1 MRAKE
6 LANSLN
12 KLLGED
18 TVVMGN
24 TIKIE
29 RLPTGILP
37 IDYIL
42 DGGLPKN
49 RFVEVYGD
57 YSTLKSYIAY
67 KAIAETQK
75 NNGTTCLIDTEHSF
89 DPQWASSLGVNVD
102 DLMYITPQ
110 NGEEA
115 VDVTEVLLREKIDL
129 IVWDSVAAL
138 LPQSEEDKREKG
150 VNHQPARL
158 AALMSKGLRKLTAAN
173 SETAVLMINQ
183 TRLNVG
189 QIFGNPET
197 VPGGKSLPFYAAYR
211 LSLRKAGKETTT
223 VDIWDGEKTVKSN
236 QISVQKIKVKIEKS
250 KMSKPYSEVFFDFNL
265 EAGEIDELAFIIS
278 VGLSNDLILREGT
291 RKWKI
296 ATEEKGIIG
305 YQNFK
310 EYLMKDKKK
319 IASLRKKIINLS
331 GK

>member
-1 MRAKE
+1 MKANEIAKE
-6 LANSLN
+6 LN

-18 TVVMGN
+18 TVTMGSSV
-24 TIKIE
+24 KIE
-29 RLPTGILP
+29 RIPTGVLP
-37 IDYIL
+37 VDYLL

-49 RFVEVYGD
+49 RFTEIYGD
-57 YSTLKSYIAY
+57 YSTLKSYVAY

-75 NNGTTCLIDTEHSF
+75 NEGTTALVDTEHSF
-89 DPQWASSLGVNVD
+89 DPEWAKSLGVDVEE
-102 DLMYITPQ
+102 LIYLTPQ

-115 VDVTEVLLREKIDL
+115 VDVTEVLLRQEIDL

-173 SETAVLMINQ
+173 KSTAVLMINQ

-197 VPGGKSLPFYAAYR
+197 VPGGKALPFYAAYR
-211 LSLRKAGKETTT
+211 IALRKAGKETET
-223 VDIWDGEKTVKSN
+223 VDIWDGEKTVKST
-236 QISVQKIKVKIEKS
+236 QISVQKIRAKIEKS
-250 KMSKPYSEVFFDFNL
+250 KMSKPYREIFFDFDLKN
-265 EAGEIDELAFIIS
+265 GSIDELAFIIS
-278 VGLSNDLILREGT
+278 VGLENDLILREGVK
-291 RKWKI
+291 KWKI
-296 ATEEKGIIG
+296 ATAEKAIVG

-310 EYLMKDKKK
+310 THLIENPKEVAK
-319 IASLRKKIINLS
+319 LRKQLTNLL

>member
-1 MRAKE
+1 MKANELKKE
-6 LANSLN
+6 IN

-18 TVVMGN
+18 TVVMGSDV
-24 TIKIE
+24 KVE
-29 RLPTGILP
+29 RIPTGILP
-37 IDYIL
+37 MDYIL

-49 RFVEVYGD
+49 RFTEVYGD
-57 YSTLKSYIAY
+57 YSTLKSYVAY

-75 NNGTTCLIDTEHSF
+75 NKGTTALVDTEHSF
-89 DPQWASSLGVNVD
+89 DPEWASSLGVNVD
-102 DLMYITPQ
+102 DLIYITPQ

-115 VDVTEVLLREKIDL
+115 VDVTEVLLRQEIDL
-129 IVWDSVAAL
+129 VVWDSVAAL

-173 SETAVLMINQ
+173 TSTAVLMINQ

-189 QIFGNPET
+189 QMFGNPET

-211 LSLRKAGKETTT
+211 ISLRKAGKETKT

-236 QISVQKIKVKIEKS
+236 QISVQKIKAKIEKS
-250 KMSKPYSEVFFDFNL
+250 KMSKPYGEIFFDFDL
-265 EAGEIDELAFIIS
+265 EAGEIDELSFIIS
-278 VGLSNDLILREGT
+278 AGLSSDIVLREGT
-291 RKWKI
+291 RKWKV
-296 ATEEKGIIG
+296 ATEEKAIVG

-310 EYLMKDKKK
+310 DYLKENPKTIESLKKLL
-319 IASLRKKIINLS
+319 LRP